1 MKNILVLFL
10 AFVTLTG
17 CGLQNLI
24 KWRSHRHHATSMVD
38 YLYPDRSE
46 RIETAGVPA
55 VLSVPMK
62 VGIAFVPAQ
71 SSENRSQ
78 VDLSEKEKIAL
89 LRAISEDFKKYPFV
103 KSIEI
108 IPSAYLTP
116 QGSFA
121 NLDQIRT
128 MFRTDVIALVSYDQV
143 QFTDEGLLSL
153 SYWTLVGAYV
163 VRGEKND
170 TQTMMDSAVYDI
182 PSRKM
187 LFRAPGLSHVKATAT
202 LINLEEQLRKNRSAG
217 FSDASKDLVVNLQDQ
232 LEQFKEKIKTEP
244 EEFKIQHKP
253 GSTGGGSID
262 GLTLILLAGAG
273 GYLMWA
279 RRRGW
284 QS

>member
-1 MKNILVLFL
+1 MKKILVLFL
-10 AFVTLTG
+10 VLVTLTG

-24 KWRSHRHHATSMVD
+24 KWRSNRHHATSMVD
-38 YLYPDRSE
+38 YLYPDHAE

-62 VGIAFVPAQ
+62 VGIAFVPDQ
-71 SSENRSQ
+71 SSGNRSQ
-78 VDLSEKEKIAL
+78 SDLSEKEKIAL
-89 LRAISEDFKKYPFV
+89 LREISDDFKKYPFV

-121 NLDQIRT
+121 NLDQMRT
-128 MFRTDVIALVSYDQV
+128 MFGTDVIALVSYDQV

-163 VRGEKND
+163 VKGEKND
-170 TQTMMDSAVYDI
+170 TQTMMDSAVYHI

-217 FSDASKDLVVNLQDQ
+217 FTDASKDLVANLQDQ

-244 EEFKIQHKP
+244 EEFKIQRKP

-262 GLTLILLAGAG
+262 GLTLLILAGAG
-273 GYLMWA
+273 GYRMWA

>member
-10 AFVTLTG
+10 AFVMLTG

-78 VDLSEKEKIAL
+78 GDLSEKEKIAL
-89 LRAISEDFKKYPFV
+89 LR
-103 KSIEI
+103 EI

-163 VRGEKND
+163 VKGEKND

>member
-1 MKNILVLFL
+1 
-10 AFVTLTG
+10 
-17 CGLQNLI
+17 
-24 KWRSHRHHATSMVD
+24 MVD

-78 VDLSEKEKIAL
+78 GDLSEKEKIAL
-89 LRAISEDFKKYPFV
+89 LREISDDFKKYPFV

-121 NLDQIRT
+121 NLDQMRT
-128 MFRTDVIALVSYDQV
+128 MFGTDVIALVSYDQV

-163 VRGEKND
+163 VKGEKND
-170 TQTMMDSAVYDI
+170 TQTMMDSAVYHI

-217 FSDASKDLVVNLQDQ
+217 FTDASKDLVVNLQDQ

-244 EEFKIQHKP
+244 EEFKIQRKP

-262 GLTLILLAGAG
+262 GLTLLILAGAG